1 MKEEKYPK
9 HCHDPSSYMSKRNG
23 DKQILFPKLPD
34 QDLNIDWDKVLTKAR
49 KKALMITHDPN
60 GPGRRWN
67 K

>member
-1 MKEEKYPK
+1 
-9 HCHDPSSYMSKRNG
+9 MSKRNG